1 MKKLLHVLI
10 VCFSLSIINAC
21 SSDDN
26 ENEDGFV
33 STVKIKG
40 KECHFTSSEGAGY
53 YVNSEEFATGA
64 TFWGKGAGM
73 ICDISIN
80 FHDIDLSGEGRV
92 KVRPDD
98 SRGEFEKIEINKA
111 YPLTDL
117 WVSFI
122 AMFYD
127 TDYLNIINNAFG
139 VEDENATVTFLELD
153 TQKNYVKFKLSN
165 LTLLALPEKDGTV
178 EKLPVEGEL
187 VIVNYYED
195 SEVTDK

>member
-1 MKKLLHVLI
+1 MTLI
-10 VCFSLSIINAC
+10 
-21 SSDDN
+21 
-26 ENEDGFV
+26 
-33 STVKIKG
+33 
-40 KECHFTSSEGAGY
+40 Y
-53 YVNSEEFATGA
+53 R
-64 TFWGKGAGM
+64 
-73 ICDISIN
+73 
-80 FHDIDLSGEGRV
+80 GEGRV

-195 SEVTDK
+195 REVTDK